1 MHGIFLSSALVVPL
15 MFGAAANA
23 VPVFYPATGSPNLV
37 VTVKKQVK
45 WKSDGC
51 KYRYKAS
58 AKGFQEKYK
67 CK

>member
-1 MHGIFLSSALVVPL
+1 

>member
-15 MFGAAANA
+15 TFGAAANA

-51 KYRYKAS
+51 KYQYKES